1 MEVFTIGF
9 TQSSAAHFFGR
20 LRGAGIKRLLDVRLN
35 NVSQLAGFA
44 KRDDLAFFLGELC
57 GAEYVHEPLLSPTPE
72 LLDDYKKQRE
82 SWADYE
88 RQFLELMA
96 QRRVEERL
104 DRALFDGPT
113 VLLCSEATAEQ
124 CHRRLVAEY
133 LQEQWGVLT
142 ITHL

>member
-44 KRDDLAFFLGELC
+44 KRDDLAFFLRELC
-57 GAEYVHEPLLSPTPE
+57 GADYVHETLLAPTLE
-72 LLDDYKKQRE
+72 LLEGYKKRKG
-82 SWADYE
+82 SWSKYE
-88 RQFLELMA
+88 QQFLDLMT
-96 QRRVEERL
+96 QRRVEERI
-104 DRALFDGPT
+104 DRTLFDVPT

-124 CHRRLVAEY
+124 CHRRLAAEY
-133 LQEQWGVLT
+133 LQGCWGRLT